1 MDIVNFTPLE
11 STIGG
16 ALIGISASLML
27 YFHGRIAGISGI
39 VGGGLTLPK
48 GDMSWRVLFVLG
60 LVVGGFLVS
69 AVAPELIGEAVTPVG
84 ATIIAGVLVG
94 FGTRMG
100 NGCTSGHGICGL
112 SRFSFRSA
120 VAVGT
125 FMAVGF
131 VVASVLHGVMV
142 VF

>member
-1 MDIVNFTPLE
+1 MEIVNFTPVE

-16 ALIGISASLML
+16 VLIGLSASLML
-27 YFHGRIAGISGI
+27 FFHGRITGISGI

-48 GDMSWRVLFVLG
+48 GDMSWRALFVAG
-60 LVVGGFLVS
+60 LVIGGFVVSSISPGLVGS
-69 AVAPELIGEAVTPVG
+69 AVTPVG
-84 ATIIAGVLVG
+84 ATIAAGVLVG

-112 SRFSFRSA
+112 SRFSIRSA

-131 VVASVLHGVMV
+131 VVASVLHGAMG